1 MASSDVRDV
10 LNLGD
15 SSGLRPSKKQKPTGA
30 RPSLKGLAR
39 EVLNLGGDNPIAIV
53 PKTTQFKKR
62 RFASRKPAAKWEL
75 LPFRNSGRD
84 DQSLVLRHWR
94 RKDLKDGEG
103 AAGTGDQGQ
112 PQPPGPGELED
123 SIFAKFNVKI
133 EVPQYTDD
141 QYAMSLQNEDW
152 TREETDYLMDMASQ
166 FDLRW
171 TVIWDRYDWTPSATN
186 GEMDVDGDESKAVV
200 PTSRSR
206 SLEDLKARYYE
217 VAAKMMV
224 IQKPLQYMTQQEY
237 ALHELMTHFN
247 PKQEKVRKEF
257 AVNTLSRSKEEAREE
272 ESLLLEIKRILARS
286 ERFNEERRELYNR
299 LDYPRAETDISSFKS
314 SAGLQ
319 TLLQTL
325 MNVDKSKKRKSI
337 MGTEGANTPSAGG
350 GVAAATASAAAAAGA
365 IASGAS
371 AGTQN
376 RSSTGPET
384 SRRDSAGASA
394 AATRDSTTAASTPTT
409 AGKKGQQ
416 QNQHHQQ
423 QQHLQQQQLQQQLQ
437 EKQQAPERRKLS
449 SQEEAIYGVTH
460 HDRLGSGPTF
470 RTEKINK
477 LFTHKSNQQQLRIN
491 NTLNELDVPAKLAM
505 PTAATTAQY
514 EQLLA
519 AVNSLLD
526 ARKVS
531 DKLDGEIKIEQAKK
545 AEREKV
551 YGATPSASGL
561 GVDKKM
567 SAQDE
572 EVERDEDDDD
582 DEEEEEEEDGDEDE
596 QEDEDE
602 EEDEEDE
609 EEEEEEEGVE
619 DDDDE
624 EEEEPEP
631 DDDEK
636 TSASISIPTQ
646 KNPNN
651 SGNDSENHGHGTA
664 SSVTVAQSGNKKGD
678 SQAENTQDARK
689 GRAHGQGQKGEEGG
703 QTLSRS
709 ASSAFKRSAS
719 VLSSGSDVTVKKL
732 KK

>member
-103 AAGTGDQGQ
+103 AAGTGAQGQ

-384 SRRDSAGASA
+384 SRRDSAVASA

-437 EKQQAPERRKLS
+437 EKQQVPERRKLS

-551 YGATPSASGL
+551 HGATPSASGL

-582 DEEEEEEEDGDEDE
+582 DEEEEEDGDEDE
-596 QEDEDE
+596 HEDEDE

-646 KNPNN
+646 KKPNN

-678 SQAENTQDARK
+678 SQAENTQVARK